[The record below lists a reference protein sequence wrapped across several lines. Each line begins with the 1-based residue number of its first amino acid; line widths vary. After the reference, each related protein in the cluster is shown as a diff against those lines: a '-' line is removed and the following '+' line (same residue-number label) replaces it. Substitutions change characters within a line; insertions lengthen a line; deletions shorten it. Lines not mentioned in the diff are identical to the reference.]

1 MTYIVKWSKNPL
13 MTYIFQK
20 ENTDFF
26 EVRSIYELFV
36 PYNHEYL
43 LNSFQTQNKPMSL
56 L

>member
-1 MTYIVKWSKNPL
+1 MTYNFK
-13 MTYIFQK
+13 K
-20 ENTDFF
+20 EFKDFF